1 MNFELENQEKEMKD
15 NVERRKAFDFAL
27 AMVRLYQE
35 HRRKGEF
42 VLSKQL
48 LRSGTSVGANIE
60 EAIAAQSRRDFMSK
74 MSVASKEARESR
86 YWLRLF
92 EMSKLT
98 GLDYAEYLR
107 GVEELILI
115 LTAIVKT
122 IREDSKP

>member
-1 MNFELENQEKEMKD
+1 M
-15 NVERRKAFDFAL
+15 RRKAFDFAL

-115 LTAIVKT
+115 LTSIVKT
-122 IREDSKP
+122 TREDSKP